1 MDIDNSLLT
10 RELNKFIEI
19 KHLSTHIWAKVV
31 LYYDPPT
38 QMGRPRTRYR
48 YSFYHYFNA
57 FEKIKEIS
65 NQIYEDM
72 WATNV
77 VERFRYLEETFE
89 SIKAFIDEQFKTSV
103 NACGLP
109 IPSEME
115 RINKIVSE
123 IHRDNIFR
131 IIDEIVEILL
141 PINQEFINHIRQLQ
155 ERDINNN
162 NSSASLDF
170 LEKT

>member
-1 MDIDNSLLT
+1 MDNSLLT

-19 KHLSTHIWAKVV
+19 KHLSTHIWAKIV

-48 YSFYHYFNA
+48 YSFYNYFNT

-72 WATNV
+72 WVTKV

-89 SIKAFIDEQFKTSV
+89 SIKTFIDEQFKTSEKI
-103 NACGLP
+103 CGLP

-115 RINKIVSE
+115 RINNIVSE
-123 IHRDNIFR
+123 IHRDNVFH
-131 IIDEIVEILL
+131 IIDEIVEILQ
-141 PINQEFINHIRQLQ
+141 PVNQEFINHIRQLR

-162 NSSASLDF
+162 H
-170 LEKT
+170 